1 MPDSRVQTKSLRA
14 PLRAATGALCA
25 ALAATG
31 ALASAESRAQTP
43 RNLEFY
49 VGYSAGGGSDTQAR
63 IVANHIG
70 RHYPGAPSVVV
81 RNMPGAGTITLANY
95 LFSVAPR
102 DGHTFG
108 IIAGGAVTAPLF
120 KTKGAAYDPRD
131 FTWIGNVSSEVSIAA
146 AWHTSGVKTLED
158 ATKREVVL
166 GTAGPGSGN
175 HIYPLV
181 LNAILGTKFKLIA
194 GYPGS
199 NEVAIAMERGEVQGT
214 GSWNI
219 SGIMQSRP
227 DWLKDGLLIPLVQ
240 QSLAKHP
247 SLPNVPLVTE
257 LGKTEADRKVLQLI
271 FAQQVISRP
280 LLAPPQIPADRAQAL
295 RAAFDTTMKDA
306 AFLDEA
312 AKRRMEITDPMT
324 GDQVKALLVELYGT
338 PADIVERAIAAVNG

>member
-1 MPDSRVQTKSLRA
+1 MLDSRPRTKSYRWTSRA
-14 PLRAATGALCA
+14 GIA
-25 ALAATG
+25 ALAACGVASLAQPAG
-31 ALASAESRAQTP
+31 AQAP

-70 RHYPGAPSVVV
+70 RHYPGAPNVVV

-95 LFSVAPR
+95 LFSVAAR
-102 DGHTFG
+102 DGGTFG

-120 KTKGAAYDPRD
+120 KTKGAAYDPRE

-146 AWHTSGVKTLED
+146 AWHTSGVKTLAD
-158 ATKREVVL
+158 AMQREVVL

-181 LNAILGTKFKLIA
+181 LNAVLGTKFKLIS

-240 QSLAKHP
+240 QSLSKHP
-247 SLPNVPLVTE
+247 SLPDVPLVTE

-280 LLAPPQIPADRAQAL
+280 LLAPPQIAPERAQAL

-306 AFLDEA
+306 AFLDDA

-324 GDQVKALLVELYGT
+324 ADQVKTLLNELYAT
-338 PADIVERAIAAVNG
+338 PSDVIERAIAAVNNGN